1 MYNFDEIISRSGT
14 HSISEDGFRYSLFG
28 ENVNEVLPYAEE
40 DLIRMWIADMGFAT
54 PDFVRDA
61 VKERLDRCILGY
73 TDWMLT
79 DEYYDAVKGWC
90 SRRYNFDLKKDELFV
105 SAGVVP
111 ALKALVGMIGEKGEN
126 VLILTPSYAPFKAAA
141 DYNGL
146 NAVYSRLI
154 EKDCHYEID
163 FEDLEQKAKD
173 ENTKILIFCNPHNP
187 TGRVWTKEE
196 LEKVGKICV
205 DNGLWIISDEIHCD
219 LLRCGK
225 THVSFMNILPDYAK
239 MVTCMAPSKTF
250 NMAGFMESNI
260 VIRDEELKK
269 KWKRVFSSNINPM
282 SLAGATA
289 AFSKGD
295 AWLEELKAYL
305 DGNFEAV
312 KRIFAEEAPK
322 VKFEI
327 PEATYLA
334 WADLSAYIPVETEEN
349 VTLAF
354 AKAGG
359 VIIEYGKMF
368 VDNGLGHVR
377 INLAYPRSIVEEGIR
392 RVCAVLRKIETGEVK
407 L

>member
-28 ENVNEVLPYAEE
+28 ENVNEALPYAEE
-40 DLIRMWIADMGFAT
+40 DLIRMWVADMGFAT

-79 DEYYDAVKGWC
+79 DEYYEAVKGWC
-90 SRRYNFDLKKDELFV
+90 KRRYDFDIKKDELFV

-111 ALKALVGMIGEKGEN
+111 ALKALVGMIGNKGEN

-146 NAVYSRLI
+146 NAVYSRLV
-154 EKDCHYEID
+154 EKGSYYTID
-163 FEDLEQKAKD
+163 FDDFEQKAKD

-187 TGRVWTKEE
+187 TGRVWTNEE
-196 LEKVGKICV
+196 LERVGRICV
-205 DNGLWIISDEIHCD
+205 ENGLWIISDEIHCD

-225 THVSFMNILPDYAK
+225 VHVPFMNILPDYAK
-239 MVTCMAPSKTF
+239 VVTCMAPSKTF

-260 VIRDEELKK
+260 IIRDEELKN
-269 KWKRVFSSNINPM
+269 KWKKIFSSNINPM
-282 SLAGATA
+282 SLAGAIA

-295 AWLEELKAYL
+295 AWLEELKAYI

-312 KRIFAEEAPK
+312 KRIFSEEAPD

-327 PEATYLA
+327 PDATYLA

-359 VIIEYGKMF
+359 VIIEYGRMF